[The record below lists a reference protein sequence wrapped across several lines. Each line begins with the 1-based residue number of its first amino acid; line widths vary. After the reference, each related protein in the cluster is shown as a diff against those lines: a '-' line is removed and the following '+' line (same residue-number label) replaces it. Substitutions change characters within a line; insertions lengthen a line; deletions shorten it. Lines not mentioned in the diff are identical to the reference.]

1 MKDIRYIIIDNMLL
15 FALIALGAG
24 IIVAGR
30 NPPHTEMYLPL
41 GAAFIIAAGVGIYM
55 MLATRQVAKNLY
67 KQFDDQNKTLKE
79 NHTEITSSLKEMD
92 TSLKETSS
100 SLKEMATS
108 LKEMATSQKETS
120 SSLKEMATSQ
130 KETSSSLKE
139 MADILKRIETKL

>member
-1 MKDIRYIIIDNMLL
+1 MLL

-67 KQFDDQNKTLKE
+67 KQFDDQNKVLKRLDTNSSKQTFILE
-79 NHTEITSSLKEMD
+79 KITSSLKEMD
-92 TSLKETSS
+92 TSLKE
-100 SLKEMATS
+100 MATS
-108 LKEMATSQKETS
+108 L
-120 SSLKEMATSQ
+120 

>member
-67 KQFDDQNKTLKE
+67 KQFDDQNKVLKRLDTNSSKQTFILE
-79 NHTEITSSLKEMD
+79 KITSSLKEMD
-92 TSLKETSS
+92 TSLKE
-100 SLKEMATS
+100 
-108 LKEMATSQKETS
+108 MATSQKETS
-120 SSLKEMATSQ
+120 T
-130 KETSSSLKE
+130 SLKE

>member
-67 KQFDDQNKTLKE
+67 KQFDDQNKVLKRLDTNSSKQTFILE
-79 NHTEITSSLKEMD
+79 KITSSLKEMD
-92 TSLKETSS
+92 TSLKE
-100 SLKEMATS
+100 MATS
-108 LKEMATSQKETS
+108 L
-120 SSLKEMATSQ
+120 

>member
-79 NHTEITSSLKEMD
+79 NHTEIT
-92 TSLKETSS
+92 TSQKETSS

-108 LKEMATSQKETS
+108 LKEMA
-120 SSLKEMATSQ
+120 
-130 KETSSSLKE
+130 
-139 MADILKRIETKL
+139 DILKRIETKL